1 MIERYTR
8 KEMAQIWEA
17 ENRFRIWLE
26 IETEPAAFFQII
38 LCGNL
43 ERGTLAHRALPG
55 QGSATADKR
64 TVSILV

>member
-1 MIERYTR
+1 MRTVVSELS
-8 KEMAQIWEA
+8 ESHQLLAGNA
-17 ENRFRIWLE
+17 E